1 MIKDALG
8 GKIDLILVKS
18 ISRFARNTVD
28 CLKTKRELED
38 AGVEIF
44 FEKENISSLDG
55 SSETMLT
62 IYASFA
68 QEEARQ
74 ISTNV
79 TWGIRSRMKE
89 GKYRA
94 FANGILGYKIN
105 KDNSFEIDEE
115 GARTVKLIFAMF
127 IDGYTYRE
135 IANYLIEN
143 KHKDSKGN
151 VKWDLMKI
159 CNVLKNEKYCG
170 DIIFQKSYTPNYLN
184 HKSKVNKNNVS
195 QFFIPEH
202 HEPIIDKGTF
212 MMVQLLKQ
220 RKDENYNS
228 AIDNGMG
235 GPLSGIVYCASCGR
249 PMQKLIVHSGKPYQR
264 SMLTCK
270 RTIVKTS
277 NGRRCPVTNMLDY
290 DATLNLISLL
300 TKDSY
305 ASLDF
310 ELINESLKEGKTKV
324 KAFEKIYELNALI
337 TDKKNELNS
346 LVCEATE
353 SRTPFKVYKQM
364 YDSITNEILA
374 IENEINVIKEKGF
387 KTYDSIN
394 FNRDLIAFLE
404 DKKALT
410 AHIVAKKIKR
420 VFRLKD
426 NSLLIVKSDIPLSA
440 KRLEEIRE
448 SVPNYLTLPSLVHEF
463 NDRLVSYRILEI
475 KE

>member
-1 MIKDALG
+1 M
-8 GKIDLILVKS
+8 
-18 ISRFARNTVD
+18 
-28 CLKTKRELED
+28 
-38 AGVEIF
+38 
-44 FEKENISSLDG
+44 G
-55 SSETMLT
+55 S
-62 IYASFA
+62 
-68 QEEARQ
+68 
-74 ISTNV
+74 
-79 TWGIRSRMKE
+79 
-89 GKYRA
+89 
-94 FANGILGYKIN
+94 ILGYKIN

-115 GARTVKLIFAMF
+115 GARTVRLIFAMF

-135 IANYLIEN
+135 IANYLIKNE
-143 KHKDSKGN
+143 HKDSKGN

-184 HKSKVNKNNVS
+184 HKSKANKNNVS

-220 RKDENYNS
+220 RRDENYDS

-264 SMLTCK
+264 TMLTCK
-270 RTIVKTS
+270 RMDVKKNTYCNCIVPK
-277 NGRRCPVTNMLDY
+277 MLDY
-290 DATLNLISLL
+290 EVTLDLVRLL
-300 TKDSY
+300 VKDSY

-310 ELINESLKEGKTKV
+310 ELINESLKEGKSKV

-346 LVCEATE
+346 LVSEATE
-353 SRTPFKVYKQM
+353 SKTPFKVYKQM

-374 IENEINVIKEKGF
+374 IENEINEIKEKGF
-387 KTYDSIN
+387 EAYDSIN

-404 DKKALT
+404 NKKTLT
-410 AHIVAKKIKR
+410 ARIVAKKIKR
-420 VFRLKD
+420 IFRLED
-426 NSLLIVKSDIPLSA
+426 NSLLIVKSDNPLSIR
-440 KRLEEIRE
+440 RLEEIRE
-448 SVPNYLTLPSLVHEF
+448 SVSDYLALPSLIYELK
-463 NDRLVSYRILEI
+463 DRFVSYRILEI